1 MAFDWLLVQSCLL
14 GTLVLGSD
22 GDAGR
27 RAACWTPG
35 ELTGYVSGSCN
46 GGFYDYEIEDP
57 ETGAVFKLNM
67 HDMKGQ
73 ERFAM
78 LRKLDYIDADIAIFA
93 FDLTRPTSLENIT
106 AGYTGLYQEFTEAR
120 EVGTGSNIILVGT
133 KSDLPWVCTMDDI
146 LKVTY

>member
-1 MAFDWLLVQSCLL
+1 MAFDWSLAQSCLL

-22 GDAGR
+22 R
-27 RAACWTPG
+27 TPG
-35 ELTGYVSGSCN
+35 ELTGYVSGSCRN
-46 GGFYDYEIEDP
+46 CEIEDP
-57 ETGAVFKLNM
+57 ETGAVFHFNM

-78 LRKLDYIDADIAIFA
+78 LRKLDYVDADIAIFA